1 MFLLISFQVL
11 TRWVKA
17 HPDVIQT
24 GSDIVDNTITVL
36 LSTSILIGGIT
47 GCVFDHIIPGMSVV
61 STLPLKKSDINPKGD
76 GFKADI
82 SGMG

>member
-1 MFLLISFQVL
+1 ML

-24 GSDIVDNTITVL
+24 GSDIADNTITVL

-47 GCVFDHIIPGMSVV
+47 GCVFDHIIPGMPMV
-61 STLPLKKSDINPKGD
+61 SCSALKKLNINPKGG
-76 GFKADI
+76 GF
-82 SGMG
+82 